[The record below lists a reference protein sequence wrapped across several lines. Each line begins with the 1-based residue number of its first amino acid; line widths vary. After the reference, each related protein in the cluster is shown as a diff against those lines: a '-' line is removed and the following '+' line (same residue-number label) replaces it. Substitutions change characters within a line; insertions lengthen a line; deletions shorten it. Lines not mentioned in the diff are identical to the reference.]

1 MMSVATWFA
10 IGAVMLIML
19 SVVVGLLIAA
29 VLGSVSRNISE
40 LLEAES
46 SSLMPLTRARVP
58 RDKSGL
64 LGDMP
69 QAIS

>member
-19 SVVVGLLIAA
+19 SGVVGLLIAA
-29 VLGSVSRNISE
+29 VLGSVSHNISE

-46 SSLMPLTRARVP
+46 SSLMALTRALATRQI
-58 RDKSGL
+58 GAA
-64 LGDMP
+64 G
-69 QAIS
+69 